1 MRSNKEQLDIILQRK
16 KAAETARAKRRK
28 QIFAS
33 LSVVLCLCAVFAVVH
48 VLRSGNKEEEKTPA
62 FFESDKSE
70 NVMAGDTNQNSGGDN
85 MTGDSDKNEL
95 VTDAPN
101 TSPIAPDDFEGDT
114 DENVPA
120 EDDNT
125 ADNRDEAESM
135 FEAEEES
142 MVDTS
147 LGVLGEESEGE
158 GIEGDEVIIDP
169 SYSATGI
176 YADFFAIDCDE
187 KASAFQKELA
197 AFEDNISYLEGREN
211 MGLAMAWMLHIKG
224 EDSYF
229 HTAIEFPEGQEFVVD
244 GTGGYVKDGMY
255 YCVMSYYQVLEYAS
269 NGYKCLFVGSGLGND
284 EEMSVADKYGI
295 EIFCQL
301 YGDMLVAETA
311 TPY

>member
-28 QIFAS
+28 QMYAS
-33 LSVVLCLCAVFAVVH
+33 LSVVLCLCAVFAVVL
-48 VLRSGNKEEEKTPA
+48 VLRSGNKEEEKAPA
-62 FFESDKSE
+62 FLESDKSE
-70 NVMAGDTNQNSGGDN
+70 NVMAGDTNQNSGGSNNN
-85 MTGDSDKNEL
+85 MMDESNKNEL
-95 VTDAPN
+95 ITDIPN
-101 TSPIAPDDFEGDT
+101 TSPVDPDDFEGDANNGYT
-114 DENVPA
+114 E
-120 EDDNT
+120 
-125 ADNRDEAESM
+125 DNRDDAESM

-142 MVDTS
+142 MVDAS

-158 GIEGDEVIIDP
+158 EIEGDEVIIEP
-169 SYSATGI
+169 SYSATGM
-176 YADFFAIDCDE
+176 YPNVFAVNCDE
-187 KASAFQKELA
+187 KAAAFQKELA

-224 EDSYF
+224 EDSYY
-229 HTAIEFPEGQEFVVD
+229 HTVIQFPEGQEFVVD
-244 GTGGYVKDGMY
+244 GNGGYVKDGMY

-295 EIFCQL
+295 EVYCQL